1 MDFMMYYL
9 DLILKGQNLQS
20 NKLNII
26 TMIMF
31 NKLISDETLSA
42 DLAFIK

>member
-1 MDFMMYYL
+1 MYYL
-9 DLILKGQNLQS
+9 DLILKGQNLRS

-31 NKLISDETLSA
+31 NKLISDETLSG